1 VSTSR
6 ILVFFGLWL
15 VVSLVCND
23 KTNYGAIGIGINI
36 GPDRILYGVLLFEF
50 LRQYQQSGRS
60 VRWLVEEKLM
70 VLFFFILLVS
80 CFAFGSAFAPHNR
93 YLSKLFNFSIV
104 PATLFM
110 MSRRLIY
117 DRRSMTVLSV
127 FFLIIGAYLGFTGV
141 CEHYHLDAF
150 VFPKVILDPAYGI
163 HFDRV
168 RGPFGQ
174 AAVMGGA
181 LLVIGLWILWFHTA
195 FRKRWVTWLVF
206 LPMLAS
212 TYWTNTRGVWL
223 QAATSIG
230 ILAIFRNPLRKPI
243 RVLILLLVVV
253 YFSGVASKFSA
264 YQTTLFGQ
272 RHEQVDD
279 RINIFHASWRMFLE
293 RPVFGFGYGNFLK
306 YCGDYFEQL
315 PGVELRGQGE
325 GEHNTILGL
334 MCETGIVGTIPY
346 CLIYF
351 MFFRTCY
358 RRFRSTEAGDEM
370 GKGVALMQFSILA
383 GNLVGMQV
391 SDFGF
396 YNYLNS
402 LAFWTTAI
410 VYAEFERSACLES
423 QESFKSQGE
432 TLSAVPHPS
441 LA

>member
-1 VSTSR
+1 MSTSR

-181 LLVIGLWILWFHTA
+181 L
-195 FRKRWVTWLVF
+195 
-206 LPMLAS
+206 
-212 TYWTNTRGVWL
+212 
-223 QAATSIG
+223 
-230 ILAIFRNPLRKPI
+230 
-243 RVLILLLVVV
+243 VVMV
-253 YFSGVASKFSA
+253 CGFSGAIPPS
-264 YQTTLFGQ
+264 
-272 RHEQVDD
+272 
-279 RINIFHASWRMFLE
+279 E
-293 RPVFGFGYGNFLK
+293 RGG
-306 YCGDYFEQL
+306 L
-315 PGVELRGQGE
+315 PGWRFCRCSRLP
-325 GEHNTILGL
+325 
-334 MCETGIVGTIPY
+334 TGRI
-346 CLIYF
+346 
-351 MFFRTCY
+351 R
-358 RRFRSTEAGDEM
+358 EAYGSR
-370 GKGVALMQFSILA
+370 LPRQ
-383 GNLVGMQV
+383 
-391 SDFGF
+391 
-396 YNYLNS
+396 
-402 LAFWTTAI
+402 
-410 VYAEFERSACLES
+410 
-423 QESFKSQGE
+423 
-432 TLSAVPHPS
+432 
-441 LA
+441 